1 MRDHSIDRLR
11 TSGTLCHRQRSW
23 LFGDNVHAHHF
34 VLSVPPTAREPLRV
48 SRPAFRRNV
57 SEGTAFRRND
67 ELGQHSAQSR
77 IRNQVACIP
86 PAFHESS
93 GLITGRPSAL
103 ASVTMMK
110 KGSGVPISKLA
121 DPAASDHHTAPPAN
135 FHFGVRRLDSAFI
148 FFFAAGG

>member
-1 MRDHSIDRLR
+1 MGLRLEVIDFFDPTGR
-11 TSGTLCHRQRSW
+11 TLVQR
-23 LFGDNVHAHHF
+23 
-34 VLSVPPTAREPLRV
+34 VP
-48 SRPAFRRNV
+48 
-57 SEGTAFRRND
+57 
-67 ELGQHSAQSR
+67 LGRHDAQSR

-121 DPAASDHHTAPPAN
+121 DPAASDHHTAPPA
-135 FHFGVRRLDSAFI
+135 I
-148 FFFAAGG
+148 FFWSAVARHRFGILEFFRPPATDVCEGRGGPAWRDTKR